1 MKQRRQT
8 WTRIVFLIISC
19 LLLFVIS
26 GFVYEWIASKKDK
39 SQYPP
44 PGELVDAGGYRL
56 HIRKLGNGSPTILL
70 ESGSGESSLS
80 WRDIPEKLSSFAT
93 VVSYDRAGYAWSEEA
108 NTPRTGENIVRE
120 LHTALKNADIRPPYI
135 LVGHSLGG
143 MYSRLYAQT
152 YRDEVA
158 GLVLVDA
165 RPENDARRTNKIYAK
180 ERPKANPSPLI
191 SILLEKSGAFRLF
204 PNFML
209 TGRVEYQDRKSFV
222 NIVASSKYFRSVAEE
237 GDLAS
242 TTEDAIRGQ
251 HLGNLPVRVIARG
264 IQQDLTQFGISKR
277 GNNQIEQSWQIGQRE
292 MLNISTNSKLIVAK
306 KSEHMIIHDQ
316 PDLVIQVIR
325 ELITNTSHFQ
335 STTSKAYTDD

>member
-1 MKQRRQT
+1 M
-8 WTRIVFLIISC
+8 
-19 LLLFVIS
+19 
-26 GFVYEWIASKKDK
+26 
-39 SQYPP
+39 
-44 PGELVDAGGYRL
+44 
-56 HIRKLGNGSPTILL
+56 
-70 ESGSGESSLS
+70 
-80 WRDIPEKLSSFAT
+80 
-93 VVSYDRAGYAWSEEA
+93 
-108 NTPRTGENIVRE
+108 
-120 LHTALKNADIRPPYI
+120 
-135 LVGHSLGG
+135 
-143 MYSRLYAQT
+143 
-152 YRDEVA
+152 
-158 GLVLVDA
+158 DA

-180 ERPKANPSPLI
+180 ERPKVNPSPLI

-277 GNNQIEQSWQIGQRE
+277 GNDQIEQSWQMGQRE

-316 PDLVIQVIR
+316 PELVIQVIR
-325 ELITNTSHFQ
+325 ELITDTSHFQ

>member
-1 MKQRRQT
+1 MKQRRRT
-8 WTRIVFLIISC
+8 WTRIVTLIISC
-19 LLLFVIS
+19 LLLVVIS
-26 GFVYEWIASKKDK
+26 GFVYEWIASKQDK
-39 SQYPP
+39 LQYPP
-44 PGELVDAGGYRL
+44 LGEMVDAGGYRL
-56 HIRKLGNGSPTILL
+56 HIHKLGSGSPTILL

-108 NTPRTGENIVRE
+108 ATPRTGENIVRE
-120 LHTALKNADIRPPYI
+120 LHVALKNADIQAPYI

-152 YRDEVA
+152 YKDEVA

-165 RPENDARRTNKIYAK
+165 RPENDARRTNEIYDK
-180 ERPKANPSPLI
+180 ERPKVNPSPLI

-277 GNNQIEQSWQIGQRE
+277 GNDQIEQSWQIGQRE
-292 MLNISTNSKLIVAK
+292 MLNISTNSKFIVAK

-316 PDLVIQVIR
+316 PELVIQVIR
-325 ELITNTSHFQ
+325 ELITDTSHFQ
-335 STTSKAYTDD
+335 SAMYKAYTDD

>member
-1 MKQRRQT
+1 MKQRRRT
-8 WTRIVFLIISC
+8 WTRIVFFVISC
-19 LLLFVIS
+19 LLLVVIS
-26 GFVYEWIASKKDK
+26 GFVYEWIASKQDK
-39 SQYPP
+39 LQYPP
-44 PGELVDAGGYRL
+44 LGKMVDVGGYRL
-56 HIRKLGNGSPTILL
+56 HIRKLGSGTPTILL

-80 WRDIPEKLSSFAT
+80 WRDIPENLSSFAT

-108 NTPRTGENIVRE
+108 ATPRTGENIVRE
-120 LHTALKNADIRPPYI
+120 LHLALKNTDIQPPYI

-165 RPENDARRTNKIYAK
+165 RPENDARRTNEIYAK
-180 ERPKANPSPLI
+180 ERPKVNPSPFI
-191 SILLEKSGAFRLF
+191 SILLERTGAFRLF

-209 TGRVEYQDRKSFV
+209 AGRVEYQDRKAFV
-222 NIVASSKYFRSVAEE
+222 NIVASPKYFRSVADE
-237 GDLAS
+237 GDLAN

-264 IQQDLTQFGISKR
+264 IQQNLTQFGISKN
-277 GNNQIEQSWQIGQRE
+277 GNDQIEQSWQMGQRE
-292 MLNISTNSKLIVAK
+292 MLNISTNSKFVVAK

-316 PDLVIQVIR
+316 PELVIQVIR
-325 ELITNTSHFQ
+325 ELISNINHPQPTVSKTNT
-335 STTSKAYTDD
+335 DD

>member
-1 MKQRRQT
+1 MKQRRRT
-8 WTRIVFLIISC
+8 WTRNMFFVISC
-19 LLLFVIS
+19 LLLVVIS
-26 GFVYEWIASKKDK
+26 GFVYEWIASKQDK
-39 SQYPP
+39 LQYPP
-44 PGELVDAGGYRL
+44 LGKMVDAEGYRL
-56 HIRKLGNGSPTILL
+56 HIHKLGSGSPTILL

-108 NTPRTGENIVRE
+108 ATPRTGENIVRE
-120 LHTALKNADIRPPYI
+120 LHLALKNTDIQPPYI

-165 RPENDARRTNKIYAK
+165 RPENDARRTNEIYAK
-180 ERPKANPSPLI
+180 ERPKVNPSPFI
-191 SILLEKSGAFRLF
+191 SILLERTGAFRLF

-209 TGRVEYQDRKSFV
+209 AGRVEYQDRKAFV
-222 NIVASSKYFRSVAEE
+222 NIVASPKYFRSVAEE
-237 GDLAS
+237 GNLAN
-242 TTEDAIRGQ
+242 TTENAIRGQ

-264 IQQDLTQFGISKR
+264 IQQNLTQFGISKR
-277 GNNQIEQSWQIGQRE
+277 GNDQIEQSWQMGQRE
-292 MLNISTNSKLIVAK
+292 MLKISTNSKFVVAK

-316 PDLVIQVIR
+316 PELVIQVIR
-325 ELITNTSHFQ
+325 ELISNINHPQPTVSKTNT
-335 STTSKAYTDD
+335 DD